1 LGRSIRLEHD
11 EATFR
16 QARNKKGR
24 QEMKRKLSTLGLV
37 LILGALIFSGC
48 GSGPAQP
55 TELPTATPAEA
66 VVEVPAD
73 VRSARDAALTYI
85 SENYPEQAAPPGLT
99 WAEEPIT
106 PEGLV
111 GWVTYEFT
119 AEDWVITIGTAVVP
133 PETRRYEVV
142 VDNPITGFWWE
153 GRVDAEGHVTEG
165 PGDVLNA
172 HAAALVYISENYPDD
187 SPAPDLTWEG
197 GRTTPEGLLGSE
209 TFQYTADDWMV
220 TISYPVVAP
229 EEVVY
234 QIMVENP
241 TTSFRWQGMLDAE
254 GYLIEM
260 LAPTEGDFQPL
271 SPTACSDLADDV
283 AQTLGVHVAT
293 TQAPFEDY
301 RNRKTGRGCEIT
313 ASGTGLDFESFRT
326 GSEDLFWTLFEELK
340 AMLTAQGWQEDTT
353 YQLDGPTGTGTGF
366 HKERGLCL
374 LIVGWQPS
382 EDADCPTDQPI
393 YACELTPEQQ
403 IYTMV
408 LNCAEAA
415 PTAGQPVMC
424 WYSRVDSAPEDSAID
439 DYLVLLP
446 EQARRAVDVTG
457 ADEAIEAEIEAL
469 RDTGTYAH
477 FWGPLNC
484 DLGCQLVVTRL
495 RPEGPEGPFFDPDP
509 VEGWEGTIVSNP
521 PDAQFDDY
529 FVLAGSIP
537 VRYGIDSADA
547 TIAAQLENLR
557 DTGSI
562 IRVWGQVTCPAI
574 DFHGTLI
581 QVTRLEVAIEAPA
594 AGEGYEGWN
603 AYTSAK
609 FGYTLRYPGECTVMG
624 SNLDQSVQFA
634 DVNKYWPVLTVR
646 HYDSDFYHPPA
657 GTDVRQWIADR
668 DVPYD
673 EIDPE
678 AEIAGLPAVHLMYE
692 EGPGW
697 NASDEYYFI
706 QGDQLFSILIL
717 HADGQQDWDL
727 YNKFLKS
734 FTFVTEAAVEG
745 QPLTLE
751 ALKNA
756 AYLSEW
762 PADGVA
768 QLVDGEYEEEIVPG
782 AASKLII
789 VFYPDMYAFGDLD
802 GDGAEDAAVVLAT
815 SGGGSGTFISLEA
828 VINDQGTPNHVAT
841 AFLGDRVQVNSVAI
855 ESGEITIDM
864 VTHGP
869 DDPLCCPSLKVTQ
882 KYGLQGDKLVQL
894 SDQS

>member
-1 LGRSIRLEHD
+1 MLKRFEGFI
-11 EATFR
+11 TP
-16 QARNKKGR
+16 RNVIAV
-24 QEMKRKLSTLGLV
+24 LVALLV
-37 LILGALIFSGC
+37 LAAGC
-48 GSGPAQP
+48 GPGPAQP
-55 TELPTATPAEA
+55 TEVPTPTPTEVA
-66 VVEVPAD
+66 VEVPAD
-73 VRSARDAALTYI
+73 VRSARDAALAYV
-85 SENYPEQAAPPGLT
+85 SERYGEQAPAPDLT
-99 WAEEPIT
+99 WTEESTT

-111 GWVTYEFT
+111 GWVTYEFR
-119 AEDWVITIGTAVVP
+119 AGDWVVTIGTAVVP

-142 VDNPITGFWWE
+142 VENPTTGFWWE
-153 GRVDAEGHVTEG
+153 GRIDPERHVTEG
-165 PGDVLNA
+165 PEIVLTA
-172 HAAALVYISENYPDD
+172 RDAALVYISENYPDD
-187 SPAPDLTWEG
+187 SPAPDLAWEG
-197 GRTTPEGLLGSE
+197 GRTTPEGLVGSE
-209 TFQYTADDWMV
+209 SFQYTAEDWVV

-241 TTSFRWQGMLDAE
+241 ATGFQWQGMLDAE

-260 LAPTEGDFQPL
+260 LAPTGGDFQPL
-271 SPTACSDLADDV
+271 SPAACSDLADDM
-283 AQTLGVHVAT
+283 AQTLGVQVVTAE
-293 TQAPFEDY
+293 ARFADPI
-301 RNRKTGRGCEIT
+301 NRKVGSGCEIT
-313 ASGTGLDFESFRT
+313 AVGTGLDFESFRT

-374 LIVGWQPS
+374 LIVGWEPS

-403 IYTMV
+403 IYTIV

-415 PTAGQPVMC
+415 PTAGQSASC
-424 WYSRVDSAPEDSAID
+424 WYGRVDSTPEDSAID
-439 DYLVLLP
+439 RYLVLLP
-446 EQARRAVDVTG
+446 EEARRAVGLTG

-469 RDTGTYAH
+469 RDTGIYAH
-477 FWGPLNC
+477 FWGMLNC

-509 VEGWEGTIVSNP
+509 VEGWEGTVVGNP

-529 FVLAGSIP
+529 FILARGIP
-537 VRYGIDSADA
+537 VRYGIDSVDP
-547 TIAAQLENLR
+547 TIAGQLESLR

-574 DFHGTLI
+574 DFYGTHI

-594 AGEGYEGWN
+594 AEEGYEGWN
-603 AYTSAK
+603 AYISAK
-609 FGYTLRYPGECTVMG
+609 FGYALRYPGECTVMG

-634 DVNKYWPVLTVR
+634 DLNKHWPVLTVR

-657 GTDVRQWIADR
+657 GTDVRQWIADS
-668 DVPYD
+668 DISYD

-678 AEIAGLPAVHLMYE
+678 AEIAGLPAVHLIYE

-717 HADGQQDWDL
+717 HAGGQQDWDL
-727 YNKFLKS
+727 YNKFLQS
-734 FTFVTEAAVEG
+734 FTFATEGAVEG

-782 AASKLII
+782 AASKLVI

-802 GDGAEDAAVVLAT
+802 GDGIEDAAVVLAT

-841 AFLGDRVQVNSVAI
+841 AFLGDRVEVKSVAI
-855 ESGEITIDM
+855 ESGEIMVDM
-864 VTHGP
+864 ITHGP

-882 KYGLQGDKLVQL
+882 KYELQGDELVQL
-894 SDQS
+894 SNEG